1 MDLDRDGNISYKDYE
16 AAVQSN
22 PGLLEVLGQCLPS
35 RPVTYKFMTTFT
47 QNVSSMSHRWVQN
60 ISLNTK

>member
-1 MDLDRDGNISYKDYE
+1 MDQDRDGNISFADYE
-16 AAVQSN
+16 ASVQKN

-47 QNVSSMSHRWVQN
+47 INVSSIIRR
-60 ISLNTK
+60 